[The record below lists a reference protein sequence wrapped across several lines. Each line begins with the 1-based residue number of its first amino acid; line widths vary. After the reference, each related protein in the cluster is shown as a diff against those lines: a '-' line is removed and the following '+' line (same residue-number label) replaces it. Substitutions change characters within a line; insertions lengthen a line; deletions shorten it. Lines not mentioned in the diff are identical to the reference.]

1 MDIHTFSEDPFIRP
15 SSSLPGSTG
24 GVKFDGDKD
33 RIELIPSEVMF
44 ALARILTFGAKKY
57 GDRNWEKGMSWSRI
71 FGALMRHMWAWW
83 AGKGPTNESFLLGS
97 TDGETGFSHLWHA
110 LACIAFLV
118 TYECRGMNQFD
129 DRFTG

>member
-1 MDIHTFSEDPFIRP
+1 MDTQVFSEDPFIRS
-15 SSSLPGSTG
+15 SSSLPGSAPG
-24 GVKFDGDKD
+24 QKFDGGKD
-33 RIELIPSEVMF
+33 RMELITSEFMF

-57 GDRNWEKGMSWSRI
+57 CDRNWEKGMSWSRI

-83 AGKGPTNESFLLGS
+83 AGKGPTNESFLFGS
-97 TDGETGFSHLWHA
+97 LDDETGFSHLWHA
-110 LACIAFLV
+110 AFCIMVLV